1 MKRYLLKLLLL
12 AACQLN
18 LVAAQSAENIRT
30 FEPESFNQ
38 IIAGER
44 GKPFVVM
51 VWSLDCEYCQASF
64 EALARAKQKNGL
76 DVITIATDRADD
88 AEASLQIKKKLK
100 ASGLASNIWAFG
112 SAPAEQL
119 RYAIDPKWRGEM
131 PRSYWFNARG
141 EAVAHSGVINAEI
154 IEKHLPK

>member
-1 MKRYLLKLLLL
+1 MKRYLLNLLLI
-12 AACQLN
+12 AVCQLN
-18 LVAAQSAENIRT
+18 PVAAQATEKIRA
-30 FEPESFNQ
+30 FEPESFRQ

-51 VWSLDCEYCQASF
+51 VWSLDCDYCQASF
-64 EALARAKQKNGL
+64 QALARAKQKKGL

-88 AEASLQIKKKLK
+88 AETSRLIRKKLET
-100 ASGLASNIWAFG
+100 SGLASNIWAFG

-131 PRSYWFNARG
+131 PRSYWFNTRG
-141 EAVAHSGVINAEI
+141 EAVAHSGLISEQTIA
-154 IEKHLPK
+154 KLLPK